1 MNRLIL
7 FTANWC
13 SPCSTMS
20 LVVQETK
27 LYFNDY
33 YTYEIINVDND
44 PDMLAEKY
52 VVRSLPTVLLLD
64 PAGKELD
71 RKVGLTSY
79 TRFTQWLE
87 SMTPRY
93 VSGIIPRSGTMSR
106 MFDGLLELKYLVTKT
121 TVKINKKGT

>member
-1 MNRLIL
+1 
-7 FTANWC
+7 
-13 SPCSTMS
+13 
-20 LVVQETK
+20 
-27 LYFNDY
+27 
-33 YTYEIINVDND
+33 
-44 PDMLAEKY
+44 MLAEKY

-121 TVKINKKGT
+121 TMKINKKGT